1 MEKGKVSVIVPCYNQ
16 AQYLPETLDSVLAQ
30 TYQNWEC
37 VIVNDGS
44 PDNTEEIATEYLGKD
59 RRFKY
64 LKQENKGLAAARNA
78 GIQHSSGQYILP
90 LDSDDLILPT
100 YIEKAVNHFIQV
112 PETKLVYCRAEL
124 FGVQNC
130 EWTLPPYSYDTLIWR
145 NCIFC
150 SAIYRR
156 QDYDATIGYNP
167 NMKYGLEDWDFW
179 LSLLN
184 QHDIVCRI
192 EEVLFCYRTK
202 NNSMVTG
209 LVKEHTEDMYIQL
222 YKNHKELYE
231 PYMENYKSRI
241 VLNKEIASELHTA
254 EAELLR
260 LRNAKAYRVGK
271 LLLKPLSF
279 FKKSRP

>member
-1 MEKGKVSVIVPCYNQ
+1 MEKGKVSVIVPCYNH

-30 TYQNWEC
+30 TYPNWEC

-44 PDNTEEIATEYLGKD
+44 PDNTEEIAKKYLGKD

-78 GIQHSSGQYILP
+78 GIQHSDGEYILP
-90 LDSDDLILPT
+90 LDADDLILPS
-100 YIEKAVNHFIQV
+100 YVEKAVNHFSMV

-130 EWTLPPYSYDTLIWR
+130 EWALPPYSYDTLIWR

-156 QDYDATIGYNP
+156 HDYDATTGYNP
-167 NMKYGLEDWDFW
+167 NMKHGLEDWDFW
-179 LSLLN
+179 LSLLI
-184 QHDIVCRI
+184 QDDIVYRI
-192 EEVLFCYRTK
+192 EEVLFRYRTK
-202 NNSMVTG
+202 HNSMVTE

-222 YKNHKELYE
+222 YKNHKEIYE
-231 PYMENYKSRI
+231 PYMEDYQSRI

-254 EAELLR
+254 ETELLR
-260 LRNAKAYRVGK
+260 LRNTKAYRIGK

-279 FKKSRP
+279 FKK